1 MFSLKPGEPQTDSIN
16 CCQIH
21 LSMDTLNTYMANINI
36 FTLKQIKC
44 ILEHPVNQSEVQINF
59 WVTVA
64 GAKDGTDGIIS
75 GMIL

>member
-1 MFSLKPGEPQTDSIN
+1 
-16 CCQIH
+16 
-21 LSMDTLNTYMANINI
+21 MDTLNTYMANINI